1 MQWSSQQTGALDAVG
16 RWLRQSADQCF
27 RLFGFAGTGKST
39 LAKYLAED
47 AGQVLFGAYTGKA
60 ASVMRKRGCPN
71 AYTIHQLIYLPSSRS
86 RARLN
91 ALEEELWELES
102 EIPPEDRAEN
112 AAIKKVKIKIEEE
125 KKRLKAPM
133 FTLNPESPVKDAD
146 LIVIDECS
154 MVDERMG
161 MDLLSFGTPVLVLGD
176 PAQLPPVRGGNFFTG
191 QRPDVMLTEIHR
203 QAKGNPIIELAT
215 RIREGRGLADGH
227 YGESLVMRG
236 KPPQELVTGCDQ
248 ILVGTNETRR
258 KCNGKMRRLRNY
270 QNGLPEVGDRLV
282 CLRNDHEAGLLNGTL
297 WHVQETLPPSELDS
311 LNRVSM
317 LLKDEDGHES
327 LVEAHTQ
334 YFEGGEPPYWEI
346 REAQCFDYGYA
357 LTTHK
362 AQGSQWGSVFV
373 FDESYVF
380 RASAKEWLYT
390 AVTRAAERVVVCRS

>member
-91 ALEEELWELES
+91 ALEEELWELEH
-102 EIPPEDRAEN
+102 EIPYEDRAEN
-112 AAIKKVKIKIEEE
+112 AAIKKVKAKIEEE
-125 KKRLKAPM
+125 KRRLKSPM

-236 KPPQELVTGCDQ
+236 KPPQDLVTGCDQ
-248 ILVGTNETRR
+248 VLVGTNEMRR
-258 KCNGKMRRLRNY
+258 KCNGKMRRLLDC
-270 QNGLPEVGDRLV
+270 QGGLPVTGDKLV

-297 WHVQETLPPSELDS
+297 WYVKETMPPSELDS
-311 LNRVSM
+311 VNRVSM
-317 LLKDEDGHES
+317 LLEDEDKHEV
-327 LVEAHTQ
+327 LAEAHTQ

-346 REAQCFDYGYA
+346 REAQCFDYG
-357 LTTHK
+357 
-362 AQGSQWGSVFV
+362 
-373 FDESYVF
+373 
-380 RASAKEWLYT
+380 
-390 AVTRAAERVVVCRS
+390 